1 MLKKICTTPYLIAGE
16 ENDPILPPVRLPRLR
31 GRMRRLHQSGP
42 GQKVLEP
49 LQNQT
54 LIKQIPRSLF
64 KGGSV
69 ERARHRPVR
78 GPDEQDVQALPA
90 RHFPRRLPGARRHR
104 RRRDGRRG
112 EQRILRGGGKGES
125 RRDISIC
132 MKSYLH

>member
-16 ENDPILPPVRLPRLR
+16 ENDPVLPPVRLPRLR
-31 GRMRRLHQSGP
+31 GRVRRLHQSGP
-42 GQKVLEP
+42 GLKVLEP
-49 LQNQT
+49 RQNQT
-54 LIKQIPRSLF
+54 LIKQIPGSLF

-69 ERARHRPVR
+69 ERAQHRPVR

-125 RRDISIC
+125 RRDDLSTEGR
-132 MKSYLH
+132 